1 MTKISFDA
9 RMKEPVKNLATKL
22 EDKNTKKVQTFDSS
36 YFIVKSI
43 FIIIEDDMTQKYSA
57 FQPVF
62 NCLKMP
68 ANNDRLIA

>member
-1 MTKISFDA
+1 
-9 RMKEPVKNLATKL
+9 MKEAVKSLAIKL

-62 NCLKMP
+62 NCLKTKIMIS
-68 ANNDRLIA
+68 L